1 MKRFLGAAL
10 LAAGGGILV
19 SQAVRTPIY
28 AASGFQSGTP
38 TTPQNQTTQSGSPV
52 KGETAAANVSHTS
65 DLAKAGGDLF
75 DQNCSFCH
83 GRDAMGGETG
93 PDLTRSKLVLADVG
107 GDKISEVVRDGRPQK
122 NMPSFNF
129 SNDEVLSLVAFIH
142 AQAAKAASQNGK
154 RRGVDV
160 SDLQTGNVDQGKQ
173 YFDGAGGCANCHS
186 PTGDLAGI
194 AARYQGL
201 QLEERMLYP
210 REAKSRVTVTL
221 PSGEKI
227 SGVLAYQDE
236 FVIGLRDE
244 NGTYH
249 SWSTTNVKYVV
260 DSPVDAHVDLF
271 SKYTDAD
278 IHNLMA
284 YLQTLR

>member
-10 LAAGGGILV
+10 LASGIGFLI

-28 AASGFQSGTP
+28 AASGFQNQQSSPP
-38 TTPQNQTTQSGSPV
+38 TAPVEGESTSVSSAAHTT
-52 KGETAAANVSHTS
+52 
-65 DLAKAGGDLF
+65 DLAKAGGALF
-75 DQNCSFCH
+75 DENCSFCH

-107 GDKISEVVRDGRPQK
+107 GDKITEVVRDGRPQK
-122 NMPSFNF
+122 NMPAFNF
-129 SNDEVLSLVAFIH
+129 SSQELMSIVAFIH
-142 AQAAKAASQNGK
+142 SQAAKAAAQNGR

-160 SDLQTGNVDQGKQ
+160 ADLQTGNVDKGKE
-173 YFDGAGGCANCHS
+173 YFNGAGGCAKCHS

-201 QLEERMLYP
+201 QLEEHMLYP
-210 REAKSRVTVTL
+210 KDAKSNVTVTL

-227 SGVLAYQDE
+227 SGTLEYQDE
-236 FVIGLRDE
+236 FVIGLRDAS
-244 NGTYH
+244 GTYH
-249 SWSTTNVKYVV
+249 SWPTSSVKFAV
-260 DSPVDAHVDLF
+260 DSPVDAHVELF

-284 YLQTLR
+284 YLQTLH